1 MTIVV
6 VGALGVY
13 AALIGLFHLQ
23 TDGFEQRNV
32 LPYCTMQAAP
42 IISLAFVAYLGL
54 SFFADALRTRCAL
67 GLLCSGIG
75 DFLLSTTDL
84 GFYFGTVFF
93 ALGHLFYISYFAV
106 FLRQVSAMVAVST
119 FVYAMAVNHLFIV
132 PFHRHVPL
140 RMCTLYAYTLV
151 IGAADVVA
159 GSLYLN
165 GSIFG
170 QSGDEFRCL
179 CLGYLIFSAS
189 DTLVLFEHLNFRV
202 PYRRSIILLTYYA
215 AQFLIFHNAH
225 SAAQIEVVE

>member
-1 MTIVV
+1 MTIAV
-6 VGALGVY
+6 VGALGVK
-13 AALIGLFHLQ
+13 
-23 TDGFEQRNV
+23 
-32 LPYCTMQAAP
+32 AAP
-42 IISLAFVAYLGL
+42 IFSLAFVAYLGL

-93 ALGHLFYISYFAV
+93 ALGHLFYIV
-106 FLRQVSAMVAVST
+106 IILRGLPAAVSAACAVST
-119 FVYAMAVNHLFIV
+119 LVYAMAVNHLFIV

-202 PYRRSIILLTYYA
+202 PHRRAIILLTYYA